1 MSSPV
6 GSHTYVVCGK
16 AARTCSY
23 SPFGSVAPRR
33 IDSTALKVSLEIMFL
48 SLLGVA
54 GCYVIANV
62 RFNLYGSEICLVNWG
77 DTRRCL
83 TYFVKSKVGSYT
95 IHV

>member
-1 MSSPV
+1 M
-6 GSHTYVVCGK
+6 
-16 AARTCSY
+16 
-23 SPFGSVAPRR
+23 FFVAGC
-33 IDSTALKVSLEIMFL
+33 F
-48 SLLGVA
+48 VA

-62 RFNLYGSEICLVNWG
+62 RFKLYGSEICLVNWG